1 MQITKWRLSNN
12 SLSIFLNSVLI
23 LLLELILIRYIPSYV
38 VNFNYY
44 TNFVLFAAFL
54 GMGLGLI
61 LGTKKNNLTQY
72 FPILLLIFLLSI
84 SLTRIG
90 TQTNAGDII
99 LLQRDLGYYNLP
111 QWFIVGVI
119 FLFVTALLTTLSH
132 NLGKLLSKSKDP
144 NLDYSFNLVGSLIGI
159 VLFFGLS
166 YLNTSAPIWFG
177 LFIILF
183 LVFIKFASIKLSKIS
198 YLCLIGSLVVV
209 IFINRTV
216 VNLWSP
222 YYRINITKSYDN
234 PSNQKQHY
242 QLFVN
247 DIGHQNLV
255 EPKFKEFIY
264 YSQYRYLNKKYNDA
278 LIIGAGAGNDIAI
291 ALENGVKHIDAVEI
305 DPTIVKIGR
314 SYHPN
319 QPYSNK
325 NVSVYVD
332 DGRSFLSKSSKKYD
346 MIIFALPDSLI
357 QVSQQGALRL
367 ESYLLTKE
375 AFASAKEHLNKGGI
389 LVLYNYYWRDWLVDK
404 ISAMLLDVFQKE
416 PYVITA
422 NRFHLTSYIISNDS
436 LVLNP
441 GAPANMYRKDVSS
454 VSATDNWP
462 FIYLK
467 KNYLPSNYLLAC
479 LTIFI
484 VSIALVFLIL
494 RKKIRQLSW
503 PLFFTGASFMLLE
516 TIALSRF
523 MLLFGTT
530 WIVNSVVFFSILTLC
545 LISNI
550 FVRLRTPKTVIL
562 SFILL
567 VFSLLILYF
576 FPQSLLLQF
585 SAVQKYL
592 FGSVLLTG
600 PILFAGVLFSTLFKK
615 QHSYHIALASN
626 LLGAIFGGLCEYLA
640 LITGYQFLIIVIIL
654 FYTLAIIA
662 NKFQK

>member
-1 MQITKWRLSNN
+1 
-12 SLSIFLNSVLI
+12 
-23 LLLELILIRYIPSYV
+23 
-38 VNFNYY
+38 
-44 TNFVLFAAFL
+44 
-54 GMGLGLI
+54 MGLGLM
-61 LGTKKNNLTQY
+61 LGNKNNNLTQY
-72 FPILLLIFLLSI
+72 FPIILLIFIVSI

-90 TQTNAGDII
+90 SQTNAGDII

-111 QWFIVGVI
+111 QWFIVGMI
-119 FLFVTALLTTLSH
+119 FLFVTTLLATLAH

-144 NLDYSFNLVGSLIGI
+144 NLAYSYDLIGSVVGI
-159 VLFFGLS
+159 IIFFSLS
-166 YLNTSAPIWFG
+166 YFNTSAPIWFG
-177 LFIILF
+177 LFMIIF
-183 LVFIKFASIKLSKIS
+183 LLFIKVASIKLPIIS
-198 YLCLIGSLVVV
+198 SLCLVGSLIVV
-209 IFINRTV
+209 IFINRSV
-216 VNLWSP
+216 VNIWSP
-222 YYRINITKSYDN
+222 YYRINMTKSYVN

-247 DIGHQNLV
+247 DIGHQNLA
-255 EPKFKEFIY
+255 EPSFKEFIY
-264 YSQYRYLNKKYNDA
+264 FSQYRYLNKKYDNA

-291 ALENGVKHIDAVEI
+291 ALENGVKYIDAVEI

-314 SYHPN
+314 TYHPN

-325 NVSVYVD
+325 NVNVYVD
-332 DGRSFLSKSSKKYD
+332 DGRSFLSKSTKKYD

-375 AFASAKEHLNKGGI
+375 AFASAREHLNKNGI
-389 LVLYNYYWRDWLVDK
+389 LVLYNYYWRDWLVNK
-404 ISAMLLDVFQKE
+404 ISAMLFDVFQKE

-422 NRFHLTSYIISNDS
+422 DRFYLASYIISDGS
-436 LVLNP
+436 LNLNSS
-441 GAPANMYRKDVSS
+441 APRNMYKKDVSS
-454 VSATDNWP
+454 VPASDNWP

-479 LTIFI
+479 LTILI
-484 VSIALVFLIL
+484 VSVMLVYFTL
-494 RKKIRQLSW
+494 RKQIKQLSW

-530 WIVNSVVFFSILTLC
+530 WIVNSAVFFSILTLC

-550 FVRLRTPKTVIL
+550 FVRTKSPKTIGL

-567 VFSLLILYF
+567 IISLIILYF
-576 FPQSLLLQF
+576 FPQSLLLKLN
-585 SAVQKYL
+585 VMQKYF
-592 FGSVLLTG
+592 FGSILLTG

-615 QHSYHIALASN
+615 QHAYHIALASN

-640 LITGYQFLIIVIIL
+640 LVTGYQFLIIVIIL
-654 FYTLAIIA
+654 FYTLAIIT
-662 NKFQK
+662 NKFQE